1 MVAPGWLSQHA
12 ADVPAGDDWLCGAER
27 RVQHGLRLRR
37 RRADW
42 RLGRWTAKC
51 AVGAWLG
58 IEPERVAAL
67 RARDG
72 GPEAWLD
79 GSPLPVSLS
88 ISHRAG
94 TALAVV
100 GPASAGVGCDLE
112 LIEPRSGPFVREW
125 LAPAEQRLVTD
136 NPVDGY
142 TLLANAIWSAKE
154 AATKVLREGLRLN
167 IRLALVS
174 LDGVED
180 FADDGDVDGDWR
192 GVRVDWRDGPSAAG
206 WWRVEAPFVIVV
218 LSDPPLG
225 PPRLLEATMPAPL
238 PVALGAPPMPMPVP
252 LALGAPPVLRALS
265 PPPTRQLLARTP

>member
-1 MVAPGWLSQHA
+1 MVALGWLSRRA
-12 ADVPAGDDWLCGAER
+12 ADVPAGNDWLCNAER

-58 IEPERVAAL
+58 IEPERIAAL
-67 RARDG
+67 RAPDG

-79 GSPLPVSLS
+79 GSRLPVSLS

-94 TALAVV
+94 RSLAAV
-100 GPASAGVGCDLE
+100 GPAPANVGCDLE
-112 LIEPRSGPFVREW
+112 LIEPRSGAFVREW
-125 LAPAEQRLVTD
+125 LAPAEQRLVAD
-136 NPVDGY
+136 HPLDGH

-167 IRLALVS
+167 VRDALVS

-180 FADDGDVDGDWR
+180 GADDDHFGWR
-192 GVRVDWRDGPSAAG
+192 AVRVDWRDGPSAAG
-206 WWRVEAPFVIVV
+206 WWRVEEPFVIVV
-218 LSDPPLG
+218 LSDLPLG
-225 PPRLLEATMPAPL
+225 VPRPLRPATPGPLLRTL
-238 PVALGAPPMPMPVP
+238 SPVP
-252 LALGAPPVLRALS
+252 ALRTLGPSPALPALS
-265 PPPTRQLLARTP
+265 PPPERQLLARTP